1 MIRVRKADDRGQF
14 DFGWLKTAHTFSFAD
29 YRDPRHVHFRNLR
42 VMNEDRIA
50 GGAGF
55 PPHPHRDMEIVT
67 YVLEGALEHR
77 DSMGNHGV
85 IKPGVVQR
93 MSAGTGVTHSEYNAL
108 PDQATHLYQIWIFPR
123 EKGVQPSYEEK
134 ALPGFDESG
143 RLVIVAS
150 PDGAD
155 GSVTINADTRLY
167 AARLQEDQAIE
178 HKLAPNHAAWVQV
191 TRGGVVVNGEA
202 LATSDGAAIE
212 DVTDLHIEAG
222 EDSEILLFD
231 LD

>member
-1 MIRVRKADDRGQF
+1 MIRVRKAQDRGQF

-29 YRDPRHVHFRNLR
+29 YRDPAHVHFRNLR

-55 PPHPHRDMEIVT
+55 PPHPHRDMEIIT

-77 DSMGNHGV
+77 DSMGNHGI

-108 PDQATHLYQIWIFPR
+108 PDATTHLYQIWIFPR
-123 EKGVQPSYEEK
+123 AKGVEPGYEEK
-134 ALPGFDESG
+134 ALPDFDESG
-143 RLVIVAS
+143 RLVLVAS
-150 PDGAD
+150 PHGDD

-167 AARLQEDQAIE
+167 AARLKAGQAIDNT
-178 HKLAPNHAAWVQV
+178 LADGHAAWVQV
-191 TRGGVVVNGEA
+191 TRGSVTLNGES
-202 LATSDGAAIE
+202 LATSDGAAVE
-212 DVTDLHIEAG
+212 DVHELHIEAA

>member
-1 MIRVRKADDRGQF
+1 MIRVRKSSDRGQF
-14 DFGWLKTAHTFSFAD
+14 DFGWLKTAHTFSFAE
-29 YRDPRHVHFRNLR
+29 YRDDKHVHFRNLR

-55 PPHPHRDMEIVT
+55 PPHPHRDMEIIT

-85 IKPGVVQR
+85 IKPGIVQR

-108 PDQATHLYQIWIFPR
+108 PDQTTHLYQIWIFPR
-123 EKGVQPSYEEK
+123 AKGVDPGYEEK

-143 RLVIVAS
+143 RLVLVAS
-150 PDGAD
+150 PDGAN

-167 AARLQEDQAIE
+167 AARLKAGQAID
-178 HKLAPNHAAWVQV
+178 HTLAHGNAAWVQV
-191 TRGGVVVNGEA
+191 IRGGISVNGET
-202 LATSDGAAIE
+202 LGTSDGAAIE
-212 DVTDLHIEAG
+212 ELGELHIEAAT
-222 EDSEILLFD
+222 DSEILLFD